1 MVKLFVLDGAER
13 ATEIEAEESFDQ
25 VWTWLTL
32 PGHFLRVTRAD
43 GQQVIVNKTRIL
55 WIERGGEE
63 YAGASW
69 QR

>member
-43 GQQVIVNKTRIL
+43 G
-55 WIERGGEE
+55 
-63 YAGASW
+63 
-69 QR
+69 